1 MANFV
6 SPNQIHNQI
15 GRFFWFG
22 TILETILRNL
32 TDRRGQG
39 WEMERNDR
47 HHNCHAR
54 MSPLVHGEITDR
66 PSDENPRGR
75 GERDAPCLSDRLRDA
90 VMREGCTACRSKMNG
105 VCLPS
110 SSVLS
115 YGRLSDRSGDLVD
128 PSRVYLPGGQE
139 IRQILGN
146 RASGAAIRHSTRC
159 EIA

>member
-15 GRFFWFG
+15 GWFFWFG
-22 TILETILRNL
+22 TILETIRRNL

-39 WEMERNDR
+39 WKMERNDR

-75 GERDAPCLSDRLRDA
+75 GERDAACLSDRLRDA

-105 VCLPS
+105 VCLAS

-115 YGRLSDRSGDLVD
+115 YGRSAVRSVRRSCRSIACLLTRGPRNSADSWQ
-128 PSRVYLPGGQE
+128 SRKW
-139 IRQILGN
+139 
-146 RASGAAIRHSTRC
+146 RARC